1 MAIKILDPVATD
13 YGVSPTNLILSCQGV
28 MSVCKIT
35 VNNEVK
41 YRVSANT
48 VFRATPTSQPLK
60 FGSVNVNVDPS
71 ELTSNL
77 FEKLY
82 DALKLE
88 YPNYENV

>member
-1 MAIKILDPVATD
+1 MAIKILDPIATD

-28 MSVCKIT
+28 MSVCKIM
-35 VNNEVK
+35 VNDELK

-48 VFRATPTSQPLK
+48 VFRASSGAQPLK